1 MIPYCLYLVINHNQ
15 NNNYGITLCLIIR
28 NYGVTN
34 YILILPERLRFTLTL
49 SLRVNAI

>member
-1 MIPYCLYLVINHNQ
+1 MIPYCLYSVINYNHNK
-15 NNNYGITLCLIIR
+15 NYGITPCFIIR